1 VKKSIGL
8 LLAVALVL
16 PGFCARPS
24 GSSSSS
30 SSRSSYSSPSRSY
43 SSPSSS
49 KPSSSGWGS
58 FSSSK
63 PSTPAPTASRPS
75 TPTPQQAAPAKS
87 SGWGFFSKPSTP
99 AAQPTQ
105 AVKPSAPA
113 MARQATAVQTTQQ
126 SKAAYQAYKQP
137 PPVQK
142 YASNPVYNKVIVSTN
157 RPTYQVYQNRRNVYY
172 QSYRP
177 PVYVHYGYPQ
187 YRSSYGMYDA
197 MFMWMMLDRMNDDN
211 YRRMYYH
218 HQNDPAFQEWRTEA
232 NRLSADN
239 AELRAK
245 LAQMDA
251 QTAQLQGQPQD
262 PNYVP
267 QGVDPAVMLSD
278 DTAKQTFAQ
287 AEVQQPV
294 PAPEPKGEGIGCL
307 GWGLIIGGIAL
318 VLLLL
323 IRFFNRKTDRRGP
336 YDI

>member
-1 VKKSIGL
+1 MKKSIGL

-16 PGFCARPS
+16 PRLSARPPS
-24 GSSSSS
+24 GGFSSS

-63 PSTPAPTASRPS
+63 PSTP
-75 TPTPQQAAPAKS
+75 TPQQAAPAKS
-87 SGWGFFSKPSTP
+87 SGWGSFSKPSTP
-99 AAQPTQ
+99 AAQP
-105 AVKPSAPA
+105 APVAKPSAPVAAPA
-113 MARQATAVQTTQQ
+113 MARQATAVQTSQQ

-142 YASNPVYNKVIVSTN
+142 YASNPVYNRVIVSTN
-157 RPTYQVYQNRRNVYY
+157 RPTYQVYQTRRTVYY
-172 QSYRP
+172 QSYHP
-177 PVYVHYGYPQ
+177 PVYVHYGYPG

-211 YRRMYYH
+211 YRRMYYN
-218 HQNDPAFQEWRTEA
+218 HQNDPAFQEWRMEA

-239 AELRAK
+239 AELRVK

-251 QTAQLQGQPQD
+251 QTAQYHGQPQD

-294 PAPEPKGEGIGCL
+294 PAPAPKSEGIGCL
-307 GWGLIIGGIAL
+307 GWILIIGGILL
-318 VLLLL
+318 VIFIA
-323 IRFFNRKTDRRGP
+323 IRLFNRNSDRRGP